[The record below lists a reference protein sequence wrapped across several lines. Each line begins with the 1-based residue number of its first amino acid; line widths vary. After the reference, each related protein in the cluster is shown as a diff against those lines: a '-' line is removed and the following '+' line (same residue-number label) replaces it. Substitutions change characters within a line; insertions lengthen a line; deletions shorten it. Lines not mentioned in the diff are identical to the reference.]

1 MTSRRKENISRLG
14 CDRMEHKKWHVGSRR
29 LSVQIPHDEN
39 TTGVV
44 QEHKR
49 GSKYHKRQAVI
60 RKARQERLPS
70 EFCVCV
76 CVACTHICRCMCIC
90 MCMCTCVQVH
100 VRVEAKVRCHSSGT
114 IHGLF
119 QAESL

>member
-76 CVACTHICRCMCIC
+76 LHVHTYVDACAYVCACAHVCRCMY
-90 MCMCTCVQVH
+90 V
-100 VRVEAKVRCHSSGT
+100 
-114 IHGLF
+114 
-119 QAESL
+119 